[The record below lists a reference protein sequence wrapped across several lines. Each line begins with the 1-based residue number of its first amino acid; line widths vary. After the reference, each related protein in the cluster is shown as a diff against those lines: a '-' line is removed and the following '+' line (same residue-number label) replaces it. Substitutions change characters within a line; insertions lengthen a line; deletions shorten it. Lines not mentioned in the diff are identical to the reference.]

1 MTVVSLDCQKNNQ
14 GVFVVYPKRA
24 NRVQDMFVVYPK
36 RANRVHDMFVVYPK
50 KNHNDSKEMINND
63 TS

>member
-1 MTVVSLDCQKNNQ
+1 M
-14 GVFVVYPKRA
+14 YPKRA

>member
-1 MTVVSLDCQKNNQ
+1 
-14 GVFVVYPKRA
+14 
-24 NRVQDMFVVYPK
+24 MFVVYPK

>member
-1 MTVVSLDCQKNNQ
+1 M
-14 GVFVVYPKRA
+14 YPKRA
-24 NRVQDMFVVYPK
+24 NRVHDMFVVYPK
-36 RANRVHDMFVVYPK
+36 RANRVHDMFVVYLK